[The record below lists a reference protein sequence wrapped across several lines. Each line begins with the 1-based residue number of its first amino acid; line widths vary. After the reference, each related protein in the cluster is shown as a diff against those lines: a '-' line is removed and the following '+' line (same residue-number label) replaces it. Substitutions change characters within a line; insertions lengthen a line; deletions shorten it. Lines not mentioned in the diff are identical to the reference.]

1 MAAWRSPSCLPLV
14 ATLRRLI
21 LVVCF
26 LCPLDPQALLQARIV
41 DESRQRLGQWH
52 EQRGQA
58 SEREREEALLRA
70 LESAIMLE
78 TAV

>member
-1 MAAWRSPSCLPLV
+1 MVCL
-14 ATLRRLI
+14 
-21 LVVCF
+21 VCV
-26 LCPLDPQALLQARIV
+26 PGPQALLQARIM
-41 DESRQRLGQWH
+41 DESTQRLGQWH

-70 LESAIMLE
+70 LERAVMLE